1 MLTQQ
6 LPIIKE
12 TKKLRNIVLRLTGEY
27 PKRFKYTIGERMMN
41 ITLDLN
47 QLIRRANEETVTQN
61 RAYYLRELRYKV
73 EDLEDLV
80 DASFEFKVISI
91 KQMSEIASVLDV
103 IGKQTTGWLKSAR

>member
-1 MLTQQ
+1 MLTKQ
-6 LPIIKE
+6 LPIIRE
-12 TKKLRNIVLRLTGEY
+12 TKRLRNIVLRLTGEY

-47 QLIRRANEETVTQN
+47 QLIRRANEEVVAQN

-80 DASFEFKVISI
+80 DASFEFKIISTRQMAEVI
-91 KQMSEIASVLDV
+91 AALDA
-103 IGKQTTGWLKSAR
+103 IGKQTTGWLKSVR